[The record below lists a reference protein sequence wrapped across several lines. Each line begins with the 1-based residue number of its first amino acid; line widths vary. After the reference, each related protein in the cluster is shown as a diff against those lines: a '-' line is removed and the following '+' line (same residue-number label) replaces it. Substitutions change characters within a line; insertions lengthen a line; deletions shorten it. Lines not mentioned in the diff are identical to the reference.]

1 MDEEESS
8 FHETS
13 NLFQGDDEE
22 FMEEEEEEWSSRV
35 EFQSDSSKKRKR
47 KNFNSRR
54 NKKKNSMAFTSFGS
68 NIVHEMSIDNNNM
81 EKDDISKK
89 GIDPSILFREE
100 GKKINITFSR
110 DSIGYSPRSSDVGV
124 IFCGKESIA
133 RGNHHKS
140 KNKNGKKKKKISNNN
155 NLDTVPPPVD
165 GCISKKS
172 IVRAAF
178 IGMLNYCYHHD
189 KEVLF
194 DDNDLLSLD
203 NIINKKEFILPFDPS
218 TIDIQPNGMSFEVLD
233 PVSMIDI
240 ILECLKSFSKP
251 RDIQRW
257 VNYNIR
263 MKDITF
269 QRLRKMTASSMDEQ
283 DIKMWRSFQALL
295 RRSSVGP
302 IKFFQ
307 AEKTSGRLNNY
318 SNKGEDWILDN
329 QWFAAHDVIR

>member
-1 MDEEESS
+1 MEEA

-13 NLFQGDDEE
+13 NLFQGDDE
-22 FMEEEEEEWSSRV
+22 FMEEEEEWNSKS
-35 EFQSDSSKKRKR
+35 EFQTVSSKKRKK

-68 NIVHEMSIDNNNM
+68 NIVHEMSIDNNT

-133 RGNHHKS
+133 RGNHKS
-140 KNKNGKKKKKISNNN
+140 KNGKKKKKISNNN

-178 IGMLNYCYHHD
+178 IGMLNYCYHHRD
-189 KEVLF
+189 KKEGLF

-203 NIINKKEFILPFDPS
+203 NIIIKKEFILPFDPS

-233 PVSMIDI
+233 PVSMVDI
-240 ILECLKSFSKP
+240 ILECMKSFSKP

-269 QRLRKMTASSMDEQ
+269 QRLRKMTASNMDEQ
-283 DIKMWRSFQALL
+283 DIKMWRSFQVYTVFYSFRIIILL
-295 RRSSVGP
+295 KTNMNIKKTGFTKKIIRWSYQVLSS
-302 IKFFQ
+302 
-307 AEKTSGRLNNY
+307 
-318 SNKGEDWILDN
+318 
-329 QWFAAHDVIR
+329 